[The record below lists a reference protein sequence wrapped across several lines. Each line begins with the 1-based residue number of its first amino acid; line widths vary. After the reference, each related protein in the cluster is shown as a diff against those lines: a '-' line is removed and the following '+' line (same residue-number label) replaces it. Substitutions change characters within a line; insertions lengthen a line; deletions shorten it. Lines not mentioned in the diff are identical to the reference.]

1 MRVLLW
7 GELFWPYVGGAE
19 LFAARLM
26 LSLRERGYD
35 FAVMTSHDNLSLPDE
50 DTYRGIPVYRFPFRT
65 VITPERLD
73 EITDLRQRVGGL
85 VRELAPRVIHLN
97 GVSPSAFFCLPAV
110 RSAATPLLVRLN
122 RQLMPSVARAGTLFE
137 NALQAAAWVVGVSNA
152 VLEPARHFMP
162 DIRTRSSLIYNGV
175 DASAD
180 PPAPPPCT
188 PPVILALGR
197 LVHDKGFDLAIA
209 AFAEVARRRPDARL
223 RIGGDGLER
232 AALEQQAAALG
243 IAARVEFLGWIAP
256 DAVSRVIAGATML
269 VLPSRSEGLPAVA
282 LEAAALGRP
291 VVATPAGGLQEAVED
306 GRTGLLVRP
315 DAGAFGEAISH
326 LLNEPETIARMGEAA
341 WQRACRLFGHQRCV
355 DDYDR
360 LYRRLAAAEG

>member
-7 GELFWPYVGGAE
+7 GELFWPYLGGAE

-35 FAVMTSHDNLSLPDE
+35 FAVLTSHDHLSLPDE
-50 DTYRGIPVYRFPFRT
+50 EMYRGIPVYRFPFRT
-65 VITPERLD
+65 LITTERLH
-73 EITDLRQRVGGL
+73 EIADLRRRVRSL
-85 VRELAPRVIHLN
+85 VRELAPQVIHLN
-97 GVSPSAFFCLPAV
+97 GVTPSAFFCVPAAC
-110 RSAATPLLVRLN
+110 SAATPLLVRLN
-122 RQLMPSVARAGTLFE
+122 RLLMPSVARGGTLLE
-137 NALQAAAWVVGVSNA
+137 NALHAAAWVVGVSNA

-162 DIRTRSSLIYNGV
+162 DIRARSSLIYNGV

-180 PPAPPPCT
+180 PPAPPPCS

-197 LVHDKGFDLAIA
+197 LVHDKGFDLALA
-209 AFAEVARRRPDARL
+209 AFAEVARRRPDARFW
-223 RIGGDGLER
+223 IGGDGPER

-243 IAARVEFLGWIAP
+243 IAGRVEFLGWIAP
-256 DAVSRVIAGATML
+256 DAVSRLIADATML
-269 VLPSRSEGLPAVA
+269 VMPSRTEGLPAVA
-282 LEAAALGRP
+282 LEGAALGRP
-291 VVATPAGGLQEAVED
+291 VVATPAGGLREVLED

-315 DAGAFGEAISH
+315 DVAEFGEAICR

-341 WQRACRLFGHQRCV
+341 WQRACRFFNHQRCV